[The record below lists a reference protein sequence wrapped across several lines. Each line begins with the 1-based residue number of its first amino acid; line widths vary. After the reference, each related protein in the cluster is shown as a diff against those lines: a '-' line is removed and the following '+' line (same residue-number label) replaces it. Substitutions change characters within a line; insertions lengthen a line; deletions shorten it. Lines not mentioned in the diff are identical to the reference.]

1 MLRRSLALVLL
12 CAQLTSG
19 LAQAAPNEAELNA
32 ARKMFEDA
40 QAHEAQGRWIEALN
54 LLKRILTVKETA
66 GIRFHMAVCE
76 EHLGQL
82 LAAEA
87 DYRRASELA
96 DKITGAEGA
105 TIVRQSSEALAKLK
119 PRIPLLSFRSTDV
132 PGLVV
137 EVDGKPLSGPQL
149 ERPLS
154 LDPGG
159 VSVRASA
166 PGRVPL
172 TRTVPLIEGDNK
184 TIDLTLSLDPS
195 VAPAPASAS
204 APASS
209 VLVVLDPPPVPR
221 RWLPFAVG
229 GATLL
234 AATVSVGFFLRHRRL
249 SADTDLKCADS
260 NYICDRAGRNDKLDD
275 YQLYGLLSGGAAVAG
290 IGLTTYLFL
299 TLPSR
304 PAKLSPTTSLI
315 VTPSSVGLA
324 GRW

>member
-12 CAQLTSG
+12 CAQLTPG

-40 QAHEAQGRWIEALN
+40 QAHEAQGRWIEALD

-76 EHLGQL
+76 EHLSQL

-119 PRIPLLSFRSTDV
+119 PRVPLLSFRSTDV

-137 EVDGKPLSGPQL
+137 EVEGKPLSGSQL
-149 ERPLS
+149 ERPLP
-154 LDPGG
+154 LDPGE
-159 VSVRASA
+159 VTVRASA

-172 TRTVPLIEGDNK
+172 TRRVPLVEGDNK
-184 TIDLTLSLDPS
+184 TLDLVLSLDSS
-195 VAPAPASAS
+195 VAPAPASA
-204 APASS
+204 PASSS
-209 VLVVLDPPPVPR
+209 VLVATDPPPVPR

-234 AATVSVGFFLRHRRL
+234 AATASVGFFLQHRRL
-249 SADTDLKCADS
+249 SADTDQKCADS

-299 TLPSR
+299 TLPSQ
-304 PAKLSPTTSLI
+304 PTKLSPTTSLI